1 MEMVSVPTPQCL
13 EQSWKTQNPGLEISG
28 SSFAHV

>member
-1 MEMVSVPTPQCL
+1 MQMVLVPILQCL